1 MFHQSFANS
10 ERQQRRRQ
18 ERLVALQRM
27 EDAARIEEEESGE
40 ISFVVEEDKN
50 THPAGATTD
59 ATDTHASSPSAS
71 SSSVKSASNF
81 LTRHSNTYRR
91 SPSLLSRH
99 GGAFSWDPDETSLSA
114 ASRLSHYDISDNGVV
129 VNLRGR
135 SRDDDDDNHDDDDDI
150 QTTKEGMTRS
160 RRYRDI
166 EGERLL
172 GMASQR
178 LSTTKLHSNEH
189 DDDRVDYEPVILEN
203 EGMDDDNLFMRFSKT
218 RVFSKR
224 KRILLMVCG
233 VVLILAIVVGIQVVW
248 HTTGSSSV
256 DDAYDATAT
265 ATEISVNDR
274 GEVTNNEQMQLE
286 TKFDDEYNQQRFDH
300 IRYTLLDRGASNY
313 EVFLD
318 NSTAQHAALMWLTH
332 DDPRQLDP
340 ESVYLEQRYGLAVL
354 WFGTSMNGHERQTS
368 MSQQQQVQT
377 VEAEEEATGDG
388 RRLSYNRS
396 IQAVKDPNTWF
407 RHENWLTSE
416 GICNWEGIQCQP
428 HSEKYNKEIMN
439 NSMHDGDVSSIELR
453 RNNLHGTIPD
463 ELYTTLPFV
472 KVLDLSDN
480 GLAGVLSTKVARCNR
495 LETLNL
501 TANNIAG
508 SVVTEIGELTLLK
521 ELHLK
526 DNLLEYSIPESIGNM
541 SSLRHLDLSGNSIN
555 GTIPKS
561 IGQLSQLSILDLSWN
576 LLFGTIPY
584 EISNLQTLVKLD
596 ISHNNIAGPF
606 IAELGYVTYL
616 EILRLNNN
624 HFTGEIPIEIGNLIH
639 LNELRLNNNDFDST
653 LPGVITNL
661 IELDSLNVANN
672 HFVGTFPLEWTTLSG
687 LQELDVSSNELMGNI
702 PVLINDM
709 KNLRSLNMAHNVLT
723 GAIPSAIGKLYK
735 LEYLYLDDNELTST
749 VPNEFGEL
757 TELKTLTLH
766 NNNITGSVGA
776 SICKLANEL
785 FLAQLSVDCDG
796 ELPEVTCDCCICP
809 S

>member
-1 MFHQSFANS
+1 MFQSFQDS

-27 EDAARIEEEESGE
+27 EDAARIEEESGE
-40 ISFVVEEDKN
+40 IPFAVDEDKDN
-50 THPAGATTD
+50 HPAATT
-59 ATDTHASSPSAS
+59 ATAAAATHASPPSA

-91 SPSLLSRH
+91 TPSLLSRQ
-99 GGAFSWDPDETSLSA
+99 GGAFSWDPDELSTSRSI
-114 ASRLSHYDISDNGVV
+114 HYDSDNVV
-129 VNLRGR
+129 VNLKGR
-135 SRDDDDDNHDDDDDI
+135 SRDDDDDNHDDDDDDDI
-150 QTTKEGMTRS
+150 QTKEIMTSS

-178 LSTTKLHSNEH
+178 LSTKQHHSEH
-189 DDDRVDYEPVILEN
+189 DDRVDYEPVILDN
-203 EGMDDDNLFMRFSKT
+203 EGMDDNLFRFGKT
-218 RVFSKR
+218 RVCSKR
-224 KRILLMVCG
+224 RRILMVCG
-233 VVLILAIVVGIQVVW
+233 VAMILAIVVGIQVVW
-248 HTTGSSSV
+248 HTGSLSV
-256 DDAYDATAT
+256 VADDATAT
-265 ATEISVNDR
+265 AAEISVDDR
-274 GEVTNNEQMQLE
+274 GAVTNDEQMQLE
-286 TKFDDEYNQQRFDH
+286 IKFDEEFNQQRFDH
-300 IRYTLLDRGASNY
+300 IRYTLIDRGASNY

-318 NSTAQHAALMWLTH
+318 NSTAQHAALLWLTH

-354 WFGTSMNGHERQTS
+354 WFGTSMNGHERQKTLS
-368 MSQQQQVQT
+368 QQQVQT
-377 VEAEEEATGDG
+377 VEAEKATGDG
-388 RRLSYNRS
+388 RKLSYNRS
-396 IQAVKDPNTWF
+396 VQAVKDPNTWF
-407 RHENWLTSE
+407 RHKNWLTSS
-416 GICNWEGIQCQP
+416 GICSWEGIQCQP
-428 HSEKYNKEIMN
+428 HSEKYNKEIMD

-463 ELYTTLPFV
+463 ELYTTLPFLR
-472 KVLDLSDN
+472 VLDLSDN
-480 GLAGVLSTKVARCNR
+480 GLAGVLSTKIARCDR

-508 SVVTEIGELTLLK
+508 SIVTEISELILLK

-541 SSLRHLDLSGNSIN
+541 NSLRHLDLSGNSID
-555 GTIPKS
+555 GTIPNA

-596 ISHNNIAGPF
+596 ISHNNVGGPF

-616 EILRLNNN
+616 EILRLNHN
-624 HFTGEIPIEIGNLIH
+624 HLAGEIPIEIGNLVH
-639 LNELRLNNNDFDST
+639 LNKLQLNKNDFDGT
-653 LPGVITNL
+653 LPGVISNL
-661 IELDSLNVANN
+661 IELDLLNVANN
-672 HFVGTFPLEWTTLSG
+672 HFVGTFPLEWTTLAG

-702 PVLINDM
+702 PILINDM

-723 GAIPSAIGKLYK
+723 GAIPSEMGKLYK
-735 LEYLYLDDNELTST
+735 LEYLYLDDNEFTSI
-749 VPNEFGEL
+749 VPIELGEL

-766 NNNITGSVGA
+766 SNDITGSVGA

-785 FLAQLSVDCDG
+785 FLSQLSADCDG
-796 ELPEVTCDCCICP
+796 ELPEVTCDCCIC
-809 S
+809 SL

>member
-1 MFHQSFANS
+1 
-10 ERQQRRRQ
+10 
-18 ERLVALQRM
+18 
-27 EDAARIEEEESGE
+27 
-40 ISFVVEEDKN
+40 
-50 THPAGATTD
+50 
-59 ATDTHASSPSAS
+59 
-71 SSSVKSASNF
+71 
-81 LTRHSNTYRR
+81 
-91 SPSLLSRH
+91 
-99 GGAFSWDPDETSLSA
+99 
-114 ASRLSHYDISDNGVV
+114 
-129 VNLRGR
+129 
-135 SRDDDDDNHDDDDDI
+135 
-150 QTTKEGMTRS
+150 
-160 RRYRDI
+160 
-166 EGERLL
+166 
-172 GMASQR
+172 
-178 LSTTKLHSNEH
+178 
-189 DDDRVDYEPVILEN
+189 
-203 EGMDDDNLFMRFSKT
+203 MDDDNMFMRLGKT

-224 KRILLMVCG
+224 QRILFMVCG

-256 DDAYDATAT
+256 ADADDATA
-265 ATEISVNDR
+265 AAEISVNDR
-274 GEVTNNEQMQLE
+274 GEVTNDEQMQLE
-286 TKFDDEYNQQRFDH
+286 TKFDEEYNQQRFDH
-300 IRYTLLDRGASNY
+300 IRYTLLDRGASKY

-318 NSTAQHAALMWLTH
+318 NSTAQHAALLWLTH

-368 MSQQQQVQT
+368 MSQVQT
-377 VEAEEEATGDG
+377 VEADEEATGDG
-388 RRLSYNRS
+388 RKLSYNRS

-407 RHENWLTSE
+407 RHKNWLTSE

-428 HSEKYNKEIMN
+428 HNEKYNKEIMD

-526 DNLLEYSIPESIGNM
+526 DNLLDYSIPESIGNM
-541 SSLRHLDLSGNSIN
+541 SSLRHLDLSGNSID
-555 GTIPKS
+555 GTIPKV

-653 LPGVITNL
+653 LPGVINNL
-661 IELDSLNVANN
+661 IELDSLNLANN
-672 HFVGTFPLEWTTLSG
+672 HFVGTFPLEWTTLAG

-702 PVLINDM
+702 PVLINNM

-723 GAIPSAIGKLYK
+723 GAIPSEIGKLYK

-749 VPNEFGEL
+749 VPNELGEL

>member
-1 MFHQSFANS
+1 MFQSFKDS

-18 ERLVALQRM
+18 ERLAALQRM
-27 EDAARIEEEESGE
+27 EDAARMEDEEESGD
-40 ISFVVEEDKN
+40 ISFVVEEDKDH
-50 THPAGATTD
+50 HPAATAAIDT
-59 ATDTHASSPSAS
+59 TTHASPPSA

-91 SPSLLSRH
+91 TPSLLSRQ
-99 GGAFSWDPDETSLSA
+99 GGAFSWDPDELSTSRSF
-114 ASRLSHYDISDNGVV
+114 HFDGDNVK

-135 SRDDDDDNHDDDDDI
+135 SRNDDDDDNHDDDVDDHDDGNHDNDDDI
-150 QTTKEGMTRS
+150 QTKEIMTSS

-166 EGERLL
+166 EGEILL

-178 LSTTKLHSNEH
+178 LSTKQHHSEH
-189 DDDRVDYEPVILEN
+189 DDRVDYEPVIFEN
-203 EGMDDDNLFMRFSKT
+203 EGMDDNLFMRFGKT
-218 RVFSKR
+218 RVCSKR
-224 KRILLMVCG
+224 RRIFMVCG
-233 VVLILAIVVGIQVVW
+233 VAMILAIVVGIQVVW
-248 HTTGSSSV
+248 HTGSSPV
-256 DDAYDATAT
+256 VADDAAATD
-265 ATEISVNDR
+265 EILVDGRGAVIND
-274 GEVTNNEQMQLE
+274 EQMQLE
-286 TKFDDEYNQQRFDH
+286 TKFDEEFNQQRFDH
-300 IRYTLLDRGASNY
+300 IRYTLIDRGASNY

-318 NSTAQHAALMWLTH
+318 VSTAQHAALVWLTH

-340 ESVYLEQRYGLAVL
+340 DSVYLEQRYGLAVL

-368 MSQQQQVQT
+368 ISQQQVQT
-377 VEAEEEATGDG
+377 VEAEEATGDG
-388 RRLSYNRS
+388 RKLSYNRS
-396 IQAVKDPNTWF
+396 VQTVKDPNSWF
-407 RHENWLTSE
+407 RHENWLTSA

-428 HSEKYNKEIMN
+428 HSEKYNKEIMD

-463 ELYTTLPFV
+463 ELYTTLPFL
-472 KVLDLSDN
+472 KLMDLSDN

-508 SVVTEIGELTLLK
+508 SIVIEISELILLK

-541 SSLRHLDLSGNSIN
+541 NGLRHLDLSGNSID
-555 GTIPKS
+555 GTIPTV
-561 IGQLSQLSILDLSWN
+561 IGQLLQLSILDLSWN

-596 ISHNNIAGPF
+596 ISHNNIGGPF

-624 HFTGEIPIEIGNLIH
+624 HLAGEIPTEMGNLIH
-639 LNELRLNNNDFDST
+639 LNELQLNNNDFDGT
-653 LPGVITNL
+653 LTGVITNL
-661 IELDSLNVANN
+661 IELDSLNVAHN
-672 HFVGTFPLEWTTLSG
+672 HFVGTFPLEWTTLAG

-702 PVLINDM
+702 PVLINGM

-723 GAIPSAIGKLYK
+723 GAIPSEIGKLYK
-735 LEYLYLDDNELTST
+735 LEYLYLDDNEFTSI
-749 VPNEFGEL
+749 VPNELGEL
-757 TELKTLTLH
+757 TELKSLTLH

-809 S
+809 L

>member
-1 MFHQSFANS
+1 MFNKSFANS

-27 EDAARIEEEESGE
+27 EDAARIIEEESGE
-40 ISFVVEEDKN
+40 MSFVVEEDKDN
-50 THPAGATTD
+50 HNPAGA
-59 ATDTHASSPSAS
+59 ATDSTTHASPASAS

-81 LTRHSNTYRR
+81 LTQHSNTYRR
-91 SPSLLSRH
+91 SPSLLSRQ

-114 ASRLSHYDISDNGVV
+114 SHYLSHYDISDNLEV

-135 SRDDDDDNHDDDDDI
+135 SRNVEDDDNHDNDDDI
-150 QTTKEGMTRS
+150 QTKEVMTSS

-178 LSTTKLHSNEH
+178 LSTTKQHPSDEH
-189 DDDRVDYEPVILEN
+189 DDNRVDYEPVILEN
-203 EGMDDDNLFMRFSKT
+203 EGMDDNIIMRLSKT
-218 RVFSKR
+218 RILSKR
-224 KRILLMVCG
+224 QRILFMVCG

-256 DDAYDATAT
+256 ADADDATAT
-265 ATEISVNDR
+265 AEISVNDR
-274 GEVTNNEQMQLE
+274 GAVTNNEQMQLE
-286 TKFDDEYNQQRFDH
+286 TKFDEEFNQQRFDH
-300 IRYTLLDRGASNY
+300 IRYTLIDRGASNY

-318 NSTAQHAALMWLTH
+318 NSTAQHAALLWLTH

-354 WFGTSMNGHERQTS
+354 WFGTSMNGHERQTF
-368 MSQQQQVQT
+368 MSQQQQQQVQT
-377 VEAEEEATGDG
+377 VEADEATGD
-388 RRLSYNRS
+388 RKLSYNRS
-396 IQAVKDPNTWF
+396 NQAVKDPNTWF
-407 RHENWLTSE
+407 RHENWLTSV

-428 HSEKYNKEIMN
+428 HNEKYNKEIMD

-463 ELYTTLPFV
+463 ELYTTLPFL

-521 ELHLK
+521 GLHLK

-541 SSLRHLDLSGNSIN
+541 SSLRHLDLSGNSID
-555 GTIPKS
+555 GTIPKA
-561 IGQLSQLSILDLSWN
+561 IGQLSHLSILDLSWN

-596 ISHNNIAGPF
+596 ISHNNIAGPL

-624 HFTGEIPIEIGNLIH
+624 HFTGEIPIELGNLIH

-661 IELDSLNVANN
+661 IELDSLNMANN